1 MNMAKRYTKEENDL
15 IESAITFLVD
25 EYRKSGNNPKPVIFH
40 SLRVSMKLADLGED
54 AAIVVAALLH
64 DLIED
69 SDISPQQISQEF
81 SVEIANL
88 VDSVSFKPNITD
100 KHEQYREMFKRTVS
114 HGLPAMKIKCVDILD
129 NSEYYAFGNNKE
141 AEKLLLA
148 KLEYFLDVTQEYL
161 NEFTPYNELCEKYKK
176 ILLEYKQAY
185 LTK

>member
-1 MNMAKRYTKEENDL
+1 MAKRYTKEENDL
-15 IESAITFLVD
+15 IESAIIFLVD

-54 AAIVVAALLH
+54 VTIVVAALLH
-64 DLIED
+64 DLTED
-69 SDISPQQISQEF
+69 SDVSSMQISQEF

-88 VDSVSFKPNITD
+88 VDSVSFKSNITD
-100 KHEQYREMFKRTVS
+100 KHAQYREMFKRTVFC
-114 HGLPAMKIKCVDILD
+114 GLPAMKIKCVDILD
-129 NSEYYAFGNNKE
+129 NSEYYVFGNNKE

-161 NEFTPYNELCEKYKK
+161 NKFMPYNELCKKYERF
-176 ILLEYKQAY
+176 ILEYKQVY